1 MARGGDK
8 DLRVEIDVTNDLDV
22 AIEGAAVSITL
33 HNVTLCG
40 SWAGSATT
48 EADGLVAF
56 KPRNAPDGCYSTDV
70 DSITAA
76 GLTFDGNTGPFPDA
90 TCRSGSSNAKSR
102 ALQAD

>member
-1 MARGGDK
+1 MTWTLLSKARTCR
-8 DLRVEIDVTNDLDV
+8 LRCIALPPV
-22 AIEGAAVSITL
+22 GP
-33 HNVTLCG
+33 
-40 SWAGSATT
+40 WAGSATT
-48 EADGLVAF
+48 EADGSVAF
-56 KPRNAPDGCYSTDV
+56 KLRNAQDGCYSTDV